1 MPSIVFNE
9 YGVPLH
15 EWWARSRIRGP
26 WCFLHPWQV
35 RCREQPRP
43 ARAECQISLVAIRRA
58 RSICRLGI
66 RGCSGNFMAQAY
78 PLPGFGNGLAV
89 SSYLPPAAAVQTSS
103 PARGRLSPPIYIITN
118 LSSPSS
124 SGYQKFR
131 RSNNSIT
138 HTAETEERAA
148 GPGRGPRRPR
158 TSTVAASSSRGR
170 TMLPGVELARR
181 RRVHYHGDV
190 ASAAGTGEHAHH
202 HYAHTPAPAAGPALA
217 ARIRLEEKL
226 RGAALPS
233 TAPSRSVASRFLF
246 LPCFSDAWFR

>member
-1 MPSIVFNE
+1 MVGPIP
-9 YGVPLH
+9 Y
-15 EWWARSRIRGP
+15 P

-43 ARAECQISLVAIRRA
+43 ARAECQISLVAVRRA

-103 PARGRLSPPIYIITN
+103 PARGRLSPPIYITKP
-118 LSSPSS
+118 SSASS

-190 ASAAGTGEHAHH
+190 ASAAGTGEHVHH
-202 HYAHTPAPAAGPALA
+202 HYAPAPAAGPALA

>member
-15 EWWARSRIRGP
+15 EWWARSRIRGVFCTRGRCAAGNSLGRRVPNAKSP
-26 WCFLHPWQV
+26 WSPSGGPGPFAASASEGAPV
-35 RCREQPRP
+35 
-43 ARAECQISLVAIRRA
+43 ISWRKHI
-58 RSICRLGI
+58 
-66 RGCSGNFMAQAY
+66 

-103 PARGRLSPPIYIITN
+103 PARGRLSPSIYIITKP
-118 LSSPSS
+118 SSPSS

-190 ASAAGTGEHAHH
+190 ASAAGTGEHVHH
-202 HYAHTPAPAAGPALA
+202 HYAHAPAPAAGPALA